1 MYTEGVPTSV
11 PWSRYAPS
19 HKDRRTRQPYQIR
32 VYKPT
37 VRLQGTFLR
46 PDSRSY
52 LTQLYVIW
60 RPYLLGGSTRATA
73 DRDLRARELVATCLR
88 SRLATGW

>member
-32 VYKPT
+32 VYKPS
-37 VRLQGTFLR
+37 VRAYKAPSSGQT
-46 PDSRSY
+46 PAA
-52 LTQLYVIW
+52 I
-60 RPYLLGGSTRATA
+60 
-73 DRDLRARELVATCLR
+73 
-88 SRLATGW
+88 